1 MKLSRAHR
9 HPPTHPRTHPRNR
22 SFRLGRQRGRRLRLG
37 SLRALGRR
45 ERRRSPPLRPRWSK
59 TAASSSSSPA
69 ACAGFLWHR
78 SDLSILIGSRPTREL
93 FEPESQVD
101 QGNDIATHTGRQ
113 SGRQAGR
120 QAGRQGWDGSFMVV
134 ADESALVCF
143 LMLLC
148 SDVASKVTGTITS
161 NIPLGHHR
169 HGTDD
174 ADFDEDDGL
183 PVVNNGAPGKGSGGA
198 AGDAAAAAARPGG
211 EAATLE

>member
-1 MKLSRAHR
+1 MGRRFYSRNISFPLLGATQTACQATKAPGGWLQFLDKR
-9 HPPTHPRTHPRNR
+9 LKPLVSR
-22 SFRLGRQRGRRLRLG
+22 SRRSSTLYRLLPLRLLLLRGRQRGRRLRLG
-37 SLRALGRR
+37 SPRALGRR

-120 QAGRQGWDGSFMVV
+120 QAGGQAGVGWFV
-134 ADESALVCF
+134 
-143 LMLLC
+143 
-148 SDVASKVTGTITS
+148 
-161 NIPLGHHR
+161 
-169 HGTDD
+169 HG
-174 ADFDEDDGL
+174 G
-183 PVVNNGAPGKGSGGA
+183 
-198 AGDAAAAAARPGG
+198 R
-211 EAATLE
+211 